1 MAERIGFI
9 GVGSMGEAL
18 VKGMI
23 EAELF
28 CPQEVVISDVDQ
40 ERLSEVKAEYGVQ
53 TVQQNTDLI
62 SQVDYLVLAV
72 KPKVIDKVMAEIGSK
87 IKKEQKLFSIAAG
100 VSTAQIENYLSAE
113 VPVVRLMPNTPALI
127 NEGAIAYTLG
137 TAASSE
143 EETLVEKLFCPVGKV
158 VQTEEKLMDAVTGL
172 SGSGPAY
179 IYILIE
185 ALSDAGVYEGL
196 SREAATNLAVQTV
209 MGAAKMVAD
218 SDAHPAELKDKVTSP
233 GGTTI
238 TGVKNLEEAGFRTAV
253 QQAVAAAAKQS
264 RQLGEE

>member
-1 MAERIGFI
+1 MGEKIGFI

-23 EAELF
+23 EADLF
-28 CPQEVVISDVDQ
+28 APQEVVVSDVNQ
-40 ERLSEVKAEYGVQ
+40 ERLSEVEAEYGVE
-53 TVQQNTDLI
+53 TVQQNSDLI

-72 KPKVIDKVMAEIGSK
+72 KPKVIEQVMAEIGSK
-87 IKKEQKLFSIAAG
+87 IKEEQKVFSIAAG
-100 VSTAQIENYLSAE
+100 VTTAQIEDYLPLE

-127 NEGAIAYTLG
+127 KEGAIAYTLG
-137 TAASSE
+137 TAADRE
-143 EETLVEKLFCPVGKV
+143 EGRLVEKLFCPVGRV
-158 VQTEEKLMDAVTGL
+158 VETEEKLMDAVTGL

-196 SREAATNLAVQTV
+196 SRETATNLAAQTV
-209 MGAAKMVAD
+209 IGAAKMVAESD
-218 SDAHPAELKDKVTSP
+218 SHPAELKDEVTSP

-253 QQAVAAAAKQS
+253 QQAVAAAAEQS